1 MYIQISAWCSILLMI
16 LYRNTMSI
24 FMQVRCPTTSMVQ
37 VVDMIG
43 RLSPL
48 ARIEERHP
56 TLVKFSIPAC
66 RHTKP
71 SSTEELSLAAA
82 FETIE
87 SRKEELHVSVDEIWR
102 RGRSLIIPSKFL
114 VVRCAKHS

>member
-1 MYIQISAWCSILLMI
+1 
-16 LYRNTMSI
+16 
-24 FMQVRCPTTSMVQ
+24 MVQ

-48 ARIEERHP
+48 ARLEERHP
-56 TLVKFSIPAC
+56 TLVKFSIPA
-66 RHTKP
+66 RYTNP

-87 SRKEELHVSVDEIWR
+87 SRKEELHVSVDGFWR

-114 VVRCAKHS
+114 VR